1 MLAVFTS
8 ELGATFINRHID
20 DLLPGRTV
28 LVTRFSN
35 LKPSHE
41 WQESC
46 PVFLLDRWAISVPVR
61 LARRVGVSEV
71 GLRDAAVGRFLR
83 RQGVT
88 VVLGEFLDHF
98 LDFVPLV
105 GRMRLPYVLQ
115 RPRNRLERRS
125 PQTRAWPNG
134 ISATSLRALL
144 TRCEFHRQLLI
155 KLGLPAEKIHV
166 GNVWKRVFVKSDI
179 TKFDSQIVFRPVSF
193 RVSHA
198 R

>member
-20 DLLPGRTV
+20 DLLPRRTV

-35 LKPSHE
+35 PKPSHE

-83 RQGVT
+83 RHGVT
-88 VVLGEFLDHF
+88 VVLGEFLDQF

-105 GRMRLPYVLQ
+105 DRMRLPYVVQ
-115 RPRNRLERRS
+115 SHGNRLERRS
-125 PQTRAWPNG
+125 AQTRHG
-134 ISATSLRALL
+134 RT
-144 TRCEFHRQLLI
+144 
-155 KLGLPAEKIHV
+155 
-166 GNVWKRVFVKSDI
+166 
-179 TKFDSQIVFRPVSF
+179 VS
-193 RVSHA
+193 RL
-198 R
+198 